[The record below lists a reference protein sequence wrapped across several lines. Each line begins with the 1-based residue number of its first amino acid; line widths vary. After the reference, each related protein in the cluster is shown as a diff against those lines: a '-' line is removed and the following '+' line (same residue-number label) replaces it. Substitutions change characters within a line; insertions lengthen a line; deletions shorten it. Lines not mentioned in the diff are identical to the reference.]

1 MKKMTKVKR
10 ALVLIVTLLYT
21 PIVYAQKED
30 SSSIVAPADS
40 TKGISLI
47 QRIDSLEH
55 ELSYIKLSH
64 ELYKLINDLA
74 VFNNNIGITINRIQ
88 IDIYGQNFDYKLYKA
103 YKDNYAVNKNK
114 LLSLQELIEIKKNLF
129 SIKITTYPYSEKEKD
144 LLLTSYMTIDNGYS
158 ALESSLKLMK
168 VCLDMY
174 KESL

>member
-30 SSSIVAPADS
+30 SSSMVAPADS

-47 QRIDSLEH
+47 QKIDSLEH

-88 IDIYGQNFDYKLYKA
+88 IDIYGQNY
-103 YKDNYAVNKNK
+103 
-114 LLSLQELIEIKKNLF
+114 IKHT
-129 SIKITTYPYSEKEKD
+129 KIT
-144 LLLTSYMTIDNGYS
+144 MQ
-158 ALESSLKLMK
+158 
-168 VCLDMY
+168 
-174 KESL
+174 